1 MGPSGAVVLP
11 QNAKNFAD
19 IVKSGDII
27 RVNQECHARIQ
38 AQSGEARDVLSD
50 AASFSQNL
58 IFSAS
63 AIVDEDTSITMMTI
77 LIESGVDVHQK
88 DALKQT
94 PLYYAARD
102 GKPKVI

>member
-77 LIESGVDVHQK
+77 LIESGVDVH
-88 DALKQT
+88 
-94 PLYYAARD
+94 
-102 GKPKVI
+102 